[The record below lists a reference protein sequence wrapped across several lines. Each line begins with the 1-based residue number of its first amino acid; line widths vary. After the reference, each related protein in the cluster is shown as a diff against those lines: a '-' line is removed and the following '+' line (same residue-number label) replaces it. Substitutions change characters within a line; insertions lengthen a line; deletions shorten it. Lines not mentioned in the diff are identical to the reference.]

1 MKVTTIYGTQICAGA
16 QQRKDGVY
24 LFDEDGKII
33 ICLDLADILGVE
45 NGEIVVVE
53 VAEPTAMEALE
64 AQLAYTAMMTDTLLE
79 DFV

>member
-1 MKVTTIYGTQICAGA
+1 MKVTTIYGTQVCTAA

-24 LFDEDGKII
+24 LFDEEGKII

-45 NGEIVVVE
+45 NGEIVVAE

-64 AQLAYTAMMTDTLLE
+64 AQIIYTAMMTDTLLE
-79 DFV
+79 G